1 MQSRTSVVNF
11 HKYTSDRK
19 TLLDRDQSTFDKG
32 TRLIKITPF
41 LGSFKQRNVN
51 NRLFHKE
58 TNKDG

>member
-1 MQSRTSVVNF
+1 MQSRTSVVYF

-32 TRLIKITPF
+32 TRLIKVTLF
-41 LGSFKQRNVN
+41 LGNFKQRNVN